1 MFKDSFEELFNILK
15 GFGKALLNCGI
26 VLIKTIIFWG
36 MVFLPLILGI
46 GIGVI
51 KTNLIIIL
59 IGFIIEVIW
68 ACIFICS
75 DSHR

>member
-1 MFKDSFEELFNILK
+1 MFKDSFEELFDILK
-15 GFGKALLNCGI
+15 GFGKALLNCGLI
-26 VLIKTIIFWG
+26 LIKTIIFWSV
-36 MVFLPLILGI
+36 VFLPLILGI

-68 ACIFICS
+68 ACIFMCS
-75 DSHR
+75 DSNR